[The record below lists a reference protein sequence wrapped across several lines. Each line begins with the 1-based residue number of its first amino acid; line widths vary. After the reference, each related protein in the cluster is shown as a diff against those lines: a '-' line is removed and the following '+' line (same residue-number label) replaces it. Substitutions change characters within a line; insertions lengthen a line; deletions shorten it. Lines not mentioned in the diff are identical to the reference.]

1 MSKVLNRDFY
11 AITSYF
17 NNAHTK
23 ERLNNYRIFKENL
36 TLPLIT
42 VEWASDGIFELNQND
57 ADILIQIKEGDLMW
71 QKERLLNIAIDKL
84 PPSSEFVAWLDCDII
99 FHDPKWHLKAK
110 DLLKRYDFIQLF
122 EKVNYLP
129 KIPLSMYSIANNEAI
144 KYEHEVNSITKNLEA
159 GESLF
164 NKEGDNVW
172 GAMKLNIN
180 GNPGMAFAS
189 RVSIIKKHYFY
200 DKNIVGAGDL
210 ILISSLFN
218 KTNEV
223 FENRELSNAH
233 KSDIEKWAYKICQ
246 EKYKVS
252 FLPGQISHLWH
263 GHLKNRN
270 YASRW
275 KILNDHKYDP
285 LKALSINSSHTWSW
299 NEVSEIFTQ
308 DIEQY
313 MKNKEI

>member
-1 MSKVLNRDFY
+1 MNKVLSRDFY

-84 PPSSEFVAWLDCDII
+84 PRSAQFVAWLDCDII
-99 FHDPKWHLKAK
+99 FNDPKWHLKAK
-110 DLLKRYDFIQLF
+110 ELLRRFDFIQLF
-122 EKVNYLP
+122 DKVNYLP
-129 KIPLSMYSIANNEAI
+129 KMPLSMFPIVNSKII
-144 KYEHEVNSITKNLEA
+144 KYEHEVNSTTKIIET
-159 GESLF
+159 GGSLF
-164 NKEGDNVW
+164 NGQGNVW
-172 GAMKLNIN
+172 GELKLNLS

-189 RVSIIKKHYFY
+189 KVSTIKKHYFY

-218 KTNEV
+218 KTDEL
-223 FENRELSNAH
+223 FQNRELSSAH
-233 KSDIEKWAYKICQ
+233 KSDIEKWTSKIFQ
-246 EKYKVS
+246 EKYKAT
-252 FLPGQISHLWH
+252 FLPGQIYHLWH

-275 KILNDHKYDP
+275 KILSAHKYDP
-285 LKALSINSSHTWSW
+285 LKVLSINSSHTWSW
-299 NEVSEIFTQ
+299 NEASEMLTNEV
-308 DIEQY
+308 EQY
-313 MKNKEI
+313 MKDKEV